1 MRPINKNNTRLTKRQ
16 LQAIETK
23 KKIYDAAVQVIN
35 EKGFGNVSIED
46 ITTRA
51 NVAKGNELRVKKTEI
66 VEYDLKAG
74 FR

>member
-51 NVAKGNELRVKKTEI
+51 NVAKG
-66 VEYDLKAG
+66 YALKAIDRKS
-74 FR
+74 FAPHHAINN